1 MYAPLLA
8 LGLAA
13 AAPESVMSRDAAMQA
28 RDHIQ
33 PLAAAGR
40 PIPAALADPHHELV
54 PQVHAQSAATWMTT
68 RTSAIPPTSPTT
80 TSPTTI
86 SPKTTTPSP
95 PTSPAPS
102 PTTSTPPTSSP
113 ITPSPATSPTSSPT
127 TPSPATSP
135 ASSPIA
141 PTPQA
146 LSPASSPTAPT
157 PQALSPADATEPPP
171 DAAADGA
178 TSTPPAAPSPPATR
192 AEASTT
198 TPPRPRWW
206 GPDPRPKVSGYGGP
220 ALRLSGLNGKFAAFV
235 GLEGGI
241 NILQRLTIGASLQ
254 WLLNPVDAG
263 PYARGNATRI
273 NINYGGLV
281 VDVAYVRGKRV
292 SGTIG
297 GLLGGGGGCVQ
308 NPEDGR
314 CADKTAFFVG
324 EPRAGLR
331 VVLAPIVRLHL
342 ALGYRLVAAR
352 TWTGPANLG
361 GPMGTVMLEF
371 GWF

>member
-13 AAPESVMSRDAAMQA
+13 AAPESS
-28 RDHIQ
+28 
-33 PLAAAGR
+33 
-40 PIPAALADPHHELV
+40 
-54 PQVHAQSAATWMTT
+54 
-68 RTSAIPPTSPTT
+68 
-80 TSPTTI
+80 
-86 SPKTTTPSP
+86 
-95 PTSPAPS
+95 
-102 PTTSTPPTSSP
+102 
-113 ITPSPATSPTSSPT
+113 ATSPPVDATPPSAPSIVSPT
-127 TPSPATSP
+127 TP
-135 ASSPIA
+135 
-141 PTPQA
+141 
-146 LSPASSPTAPT
+146 
-157 PQALSPADATEPPP
+157 
-171 DAAADGA
+171 A
-178 TSTPPAAPSPPATR
+178 TSTPPSSTPPPAATTAGSSPPT
-192 AEASTT
+192 
-198 TPPRPRWW
+198 RPRWW

-220 ALRLSGLNGKFAAFV
+220 ALRLSGLNRAFAAFV

-254 WLLNPVDAG
+254 WLLNPVEAG
-263 PYARGNATRI
+263 PFARGAATRI
-273 NINYGGLV
+273 NMNYGGLV

-292 SGTIG
+292 AGTLG

-308 NPEDGR
+308 NPENGR

-361 GPMGTVMLEF
+361 GPAGTVMLEF

>member
-13 AAPESVMSRDAAMQA
+13 ATPAPEPPASPDT
-28 RDHIQ
+28 
-33 PLAAAGR
+33 LATE
-40 PIPAALADPHHELV
+40 PEPTSPPAPAPPDVAPPPASPE
-54 PQVHAQSAATWMTT
+54 A
-68 RTSAIPPTSPTT
+68 PPTSNDV
-80 TSPTTI
+80 
-86 SPKTTTPSP
+86 
-95 PTSPAPS
+95 
-102 PTTSTPPTSSP
+102 
-113 ITPSPATSPTSSPT
+113 
-127 TPSPATSP
+127 
-135 ASSPIA
+135 A
-141 PTPQA
+141 PTPA
-146 LSPASSPTAPT
+146 ASDPAPPPAASDPAPPPAPAPT
-157 PQALSPADATEPPP
+157 PT
-171 DAAADGA
+171 
-178 TSTPPAAPSPPATR
+178 
-192 AEASTT
+192 
-198 TPPRPRWW
+198 RPRWW

-220 ALRLSGLNGKFAAFV
+220 TLRLSGLHGAFAAFV

-241 NILQRLTIGASLQ
+241 NIVQRVTVGATLQ

-263 PYARGNATRI
+263 AFARGGATRI

-292 SGTIG
+292 AGTLG

-308 NPEDGR
+308 NPENGR

-342 ALGYRLVAAR
+342 AVGYRLVAAR
-352 TWTGPANLG
+352 TWTGPQNLG
-361 GPMGTVMLEF
+361 GPMGMVMLEF

>member
-13 AAPESVMSRDAAMQA
+13 ATPAPELPASRDA
-28 RDHIQ
+28 
-33 PLAAAGR
+33 LATE
-40 PIPAALADPHHELV
+40 PE
-54 PQVHAQSAATWMTT
+54 
-68 RTSAIPPTSPTT
+68 PTSPPAPAPTDDAPPPPSPEAPPASNEAAPT
-80 TSPTTI
+80 LTSPDPAPPPAA
-86 SPKTTTPSP
+86 SA
-95 PTSPAPS
+95 PTSAR
-102 PTTSTPPTSSP
+102 
-113 ITPSPATSPTSSPT
+113 
-127 TPSPATSP
+127 P
-135 ASSPIA
+135 ASTAPA
-141 PTPQA
+141 PTPA
-146 LSPASSPTAPT
+146 
-157 PQALSPADATEPPP
+157 
-171 DAAADGA
+171 
-178 TSTPPAAPSPPATR
+178 
-192 AEASTT
+192 
-198 TPPRPRWW
+198 RPRWW

-220 ALRLSGLNGKFAAFV
+220 ALRLSGLHGAFAAFV

-241 NILQRLTIGASLQ
+241 NILQRLTVGASLQ

-263 PYARGNATRI
+263 PFARGGATRI

-292 SGTIG
+292 AGTLG

-308 NPEDGR
+308 DPENGR

-342 ALGYRLVAAR
+342 AVGYRLVAAR
-352 TWTGPANLG
+352 TWTGPQNLG
-361 GPMGTVMLEF
+361 GPMGMVMLEF

>member
-13 AAPESVMSRDAAMQA
+13 AAPESVTSRDRAAQTP
-28 RDHIQ
+28 DPDQ
-33 PLAAAGR
+33 PLVDTTDA
-40 PIPAALADPHHELV
+40 PA
-54 PQVHAQSAATWMTT
+54 
-68 RTSAIPPTSPTT
+68 
-80 TSPTTI
+80 
-86 SPKTTTPSP
+86 SP
-95 PTSPAPS
+95 PE
-102 PTTSTPPTSSP
+102 
-113 ITPSPATSPTSSPT
+113 I
-127 TPSPATSP
+127 
-135 ASSPIA
+135 
-141 PTPQA
+141 
-146 LSPASSPTAPT
+146 
-157 PQALSPADATEPPP
+157 EP
-171 DAAADGA
+171 A
-178 TSTPPAAPSPPATR
+178 TSTPVSASDEPVTTEPAAPPVAIEPATPAPPVAAAPPPPPAD
-192 AEASTT
+192 
-198 TPPRPRWW
+198 PRPRWW

-220 ALRLSGLNGKFAAFV
+220 ALRLSGLNGAFAAFV

-241 NILQRLTIGASLQ
+241 NILQRVTIGASLQ

-263 PYARGNATRI
+263 PFSRGAATRI

-292 SGTIG
+292 AGTVG

-308 NPEDGR
+308 NPENGR
-314 CADKTAFFVG
+314 CADRTAFFVG

-361 GPMGTVMLEF
+361 GPTGTITLEF